1 MKEKKHKYLE
11 DLFDEYI
18 KLQDE
23 EIEIPVSIEKAE
35 KKFGQYLS
43 SDENVVYKQSD
54 AEDLYK
60 AHNVLKKYEERK
72 SELNEELKEVEE
84 LIKSFL
90 TKLNG
95 GKVSYE
101 KKDDDKA
108 KVTVLFWLEDNQ
120 VKCDR

>member
-18 KLQDE
+18 ELQDE
-23 EIEIPVSIEKAE
+23 EIEIPVSIEKAQ
-35 KKFGQYLS
+35 KKFGPYLS

-60 AHNVLKKYEERK
+60 AHNVLKKFEERK

-90 TKLNG
+90 AKLNG
-95 GKVSYE
+95 GKVYYE

-108 KVTVLFWLEDNQ
+108 KVTFLFWLEDNQ
-120 VKCDR
+120 VRCNR